1 MELEEKE
8 EENSEKHREKPI
20 IKSPKIKG
28 AYWLQI

>member
-8 EENSEKHREKPI
+8 EEKNEKHREKLI

-28 AYWLQI
+28 TH

>member
-8 EENSEKHREKPI
+8 EENSEKHREKLI

-28 AYWLQI
+28 AY